1 MNTKTDSSNH
11 YLWLFFILTFAFSW
25 LMCLPNVLITHNI
38 ITTNP
43 SITNINNIM
52 KWVAGIGPSLAAIF
66 LVIKFE
72 GKVALIVLLKRVLKL
87 KLGYWY
93 FPVFLVLPVVLVLAH
108 LLNIIFFNASFLK
121 TGLLLEPWWI
131 PVVLSIF
138 FVLQF
143 GEELGWRGYALD
155 RLQKKM
161 NALFSSIF
169 LGSIWAIW
177 HLPMFLSSGFGHRD
191 YHLPFGQFFITL
203 VLMSIII
210 TWLQNNTN
218 GSLIPAF
225 IIHAQI
231 NLSGEVLP
239 LIEKN
244 LEIQGEYTA
253 WIISNVL
260 LFLLI
265 VVILIFWGHKKLV
278 RQKNAI

>member
-244 LEIQGEYTA
+244 LEI
-253 WIISNVL
+253 
-260 LFLLI
+260 
-265 VVILIFWGHKKLV
+265 
-278 RQKNAI
+278 